1 MSIGLIC
8 RGHGSH
14 LTCYEDYRDYIDEMI
29 YVRAI
34 SEDRLRRPSV
44 IVVADWNNIADQP
57 QAI

>member
-1 MSIGLIC
+1 L
-8 RGHGSH
+8 
-14 LTCYEDYRDYIDEMI
+14 CYEDYRDYIDEMI

-34 SEDRLRRPSV
+34 SEDRLRRHSV